1 LIWADRFGIGVFAL
15 VVLGM
20 TLMRGRGYTP
30 GEDPPLLEVA
40 FKILEAAFYVGVPV
54 WLVLRIIDFMA
65 GGPMR
70 RRRARL
76 RAEG

>member
-1 LIWADRFGIGVFAL
+1 MIWADRFGIGVFAL

-20 TLMRGRGYTP
+20 AIVWGRGYTP
-30 GEDPPLLEVA
+30 GVDPPLLEVA
-40 FKILEAAFYVGVPV
+40 LKILQAASYVAVPV

-76 RAEG
+76 KAEG